1 LKKVVAFLEGGEKGG
16 QEKRSRKA
24 VKKSGQKNRGI

>member
-16 QEKRSRKA
+16 QEKQSRKA
-24 VKKSGQKNRGI
+24 VKKIVAFESLK